1 MFAISVGGQR
11 RAMGTAL
18 DCRTDGV
25 TELWEIVQVKYAILV
40 LWRGLTCPLPLSAAS
55 SSILILLKFPRPT
68 KSLLS
73 APHCQ
78 EVEDGGSSVR
88 PEGT

>member
-1 MFAISVGGQR
+1 MFAISVGGQK
-11 RAMGTAL
+11 AWAATP
-18 DCRTDGV
+18 TDEQ

-40 LWRGLTCPLPLSAAS
+40 WRRGLTCPLSLRLLL
-55 SSILILLKFPRPT
+55 LILLKFPGPT

-78 EVEDGGSSVR
+78 EVEDGA